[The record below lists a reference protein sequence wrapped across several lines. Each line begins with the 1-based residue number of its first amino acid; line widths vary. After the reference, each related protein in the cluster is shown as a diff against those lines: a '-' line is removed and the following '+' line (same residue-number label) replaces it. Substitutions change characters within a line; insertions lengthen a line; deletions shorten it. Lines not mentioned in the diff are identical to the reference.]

1 MARAG
6 ASFDRPIIEVAD
18 ILPRHGEAYL
28 RDHAGHVGRTER
40 RVMSAITACRT
51 AALGGHIE
59 ACDDCG
65 ATRIAYNSCR
75 NRHCPKCQG
84 PARAQ
89 WLAERQAELL
99 PVPYFHL
106 VFTMPAPMAAIAF
119 QNKAA
124 VYAILFKTAVEALTT
139 LAANHRRLGARIGG
153 LAVLHTWGQ
162 ALTHHPHVH
171 CVVPGGGLSIDGSQW
186 IEGRGNFFLAVKPLS
201 RLFRRLFL
209 ERLQAAFG
217 AKGLGFFGD
226 LAYLADP
233 SAFAAHLADA
243 RRADWIVFAKKPFGG
258 PAQVLAYLGRYTH
271 RVAIANSRIQACDDE
286 YVRFT
291 WKDYRDDGAVK
302 TMSLK
307 PDEFI
312 RRFLLHAL
320 PDGFHRIRHFGFL
333 ANGHRTERLALCRSL
348 LTNQVEKTAH
358 RREEPASP
366 EPDDR
371 IAVDPPPCPE
381 CGGAMSFVADIPRG
395 GEWPRSKASPF
406 WCDTS

>member
-1 MARAG
+1 
-6 ASFDRPIIEVAD
+6 
-18 ILPRHGEAYL
+18 
-28 RDHAGHVGRTER
+28 
-40 RVMSAITACRT
+40 MSRLATI
-51 AALGGHIE
+51 AA
-59 ACDDCG
+59 
-65 ATRIAYNSCR
+65 ATRVAYNSCR

-84 PARAQ
+84 AAREH
-89 WLAERQAELL
+89 WLADRRAELL
-99 PVPYFHL
+99 PVPYFHV
-106 VFTMPAPMAAIAF
+106 VFTLPPPVAAIAF
-119 QNKAA
+119 QNKAV
-124 VYAILFKTAVEALTT
+124 VYAILFKSAVEAMTT
-139 LAANHRRLGARIGG
+139 LAANPRRLGAKIGG
-153 LAVLHTWGQ
+153 LAILHTWGQ

-171 CVVPGGGLSIDGSQW
+171 CVASGGGLSLDGSRW
-186 IEGRGNFFLAVKPLS
+186 IEGRANFFLAVKPLS
-201 RLFRRLFL
+201 RLFRRIFL
-209 ERLQAAFG
+209 ERLQAAFE
-217 AKGLGFFGD
+217 AKDLGFFGD

-233 SAFAAHLADA
+233 AAFAAYLAA
-243 RRADWIVFAKKPFGG
+243 VRRLDWIVYAKKPFGG

-286 YVRFT
+286 HVRFT
-291 WKDYRDDGAVK
+291 WKDYRDDGALK

-348 LTNQVEKTAH
+348 LTNQVEPTAH
-358 RREEPASP
+358 GREEPASP

-371 IAVDPPPCPE
+371 IAVDFPPCPE

-395 GEWPRSKASPF
+395 GEWSRCKTSPF

>member
-1 MARAG
+1 MARAA
-6 ASFDRPIIEVAD
+6 ASFDRPTIEVAD
-18 ILPRHGEAYL
+18 ILRRYGEAYL

-51 AALGGHIE
+51 AALGGHVE

-84 PARAQ
+84 AARVH
-89 WLAERQAELL
+89 WLADRQAELL
-99 PVPYFHL
+99 PVPYFHV
-106 VFTMPAPMAAIAF
+106 VFTMPAPIAAIAF
-119 QNKAA
+119 QNKGA
-124 VYAILFKTAVEALTT
+124 VYAILFKTAVEAMTA
-139 LAANHRRLGARIGG
+139 LAANPRSLGARIGG
-153 LAVLHTWGQ
+153 LAILHTWGQ

-171 CVVPGGGLSIDGSQW
+171 CVVPGGGLSLNGSRW
-186 IEGRGNFFLAVKPLS
+186 ISGRGNFFLAVKPLS

-209 ERLQAAFG
+209 ERLQAAFN
-217 AKGLGFFGD
+217 ARGLGFFGD

-233 SAFAAHLADA
+233 AAFAAHLAA
-243 RRADWIVFAKKPFGG
+243 VRRLDWIVYAKKPFGG

-348 LTNQVEKTAH
+348 LTDGG
-358 RREEPASP
+358 EPTTRGKIESP
-366 EPDDR
+366 TSAPSETVDL
-371 IAVDPPPCPE
+371 DPPPCPE
-381 CGGAMSFVADIPRG
+381 CGGVMRVIADLPRG
-395 GEWPRSKASPF
+395 CQWSRSKRPPF